1 MINKLNKMRL
11 ILLSLLIFQTGIIS
25 AQKFYRT
32 SGGELIFSR
41 PVNNSPFENTSARLR
56 FSAFFHFNNNYH
68 FNFSKSVGFYSGI
81 SVSNIGFIYKNG
93 DTIYKKRAYTLGIPL
108 ALKFGKL
115 ENNNFLFAGG
125 QIELPFHYKQKK
137 MVENHKEKYNAFFD
151 SRVNIIL
158 PSLFAGIQFSDG
170 YCFKFRIYLT
180 DFLNKEFSGNDFG
193 SKVDYKNTDS
203 QLFLLSLSYNLKS
216 NKIKTIIKN
225 EGRFAYL

>member
-1 MINKLNKMRL
+1 MINKLKIGL
-11 ILLSLLIFQTGIIS
+11 FLLSFLIIQTGIIS
-25 AQKFYRT
+25 AQRFYRT

-41 PVNNSPFENTSARLR
+41 PVNNSPFINSSAGLR

-68 FNFSKSVGFYSGI
+68 FNFSKSVGLYSGL
-81 SVSNIGFIYKNG
+81 SVSNIGFVYKTG
-93 DTIYKKRAYTLGIPL
+93 DTINKKRAYTLGIPL

-115 ENNNFLFAGG
+115 ENDNFLFAGG
-125 QIELPFHYKQKK
+125 ELEVPFHYKQKK
-137 MVENHKEKYNAFFD
+137 IVEHHKEKYNAFFD
-151 SRVNIIL
+151 NRINPLL

-180 DFLNKEFSGNDFG
+180 DFLNKEFSGVDFG
-193 SKVDYKNTDS
+193 SKVDYKNSDS

-216 NKIKTIIKN
+216 NKIKKIIKN